1 MSYQSEKLN
10 QARRAL
16 MLPHQKGESSSIA
29 AAFLEIDLALHHFDE
44 NAVESYAREKILR
57 LRQIMDLGTKQH
69 GSETGAWTA
78 KAKGFSFEEKSE
90 VSNLVDQL
98 ARWFNEQ
105 ARNA

>member
-16 MLPHQKGESSSIA
+16 MLPHQKGEAASIA

-44 NAVESYAREKILR
+44 TSVESYARDKIQR
-57 LRQIMDLGTKQH
+57 LRQIMDTSSKQH

-78 KAKGFSFEEKSE
+78 KAKGFSFEEKVE

-98 ARWFNEQ
+98 AWWFNEKG
-105 ARNA
+105 RG

>member
-16 MLPHQKGESSSIA
+16 MLPHQKGEAASIA
-29 AAFLEIDLALHHFDE
+29 SAFLEIDLALHHFDE
-44 NAVESYAREKILR
+44 TSVESYARDKIQR
-57 LRQIMDLGTKQH
+57 LRQIMDTSAKQH

-78 KAKGFSFEEKSE
+78 KAKGFSFEEKLE

-98 ARWFNEQ
+98 AWWFGEN
-105 ARNA
+105 ARK

>member
-16 MLPHQKGESSSIA
+16 MLPHQKGEAASIA

-44 NAVESYAREKILR
+44 TTVESYARDKIQR
-57 LRQIMDLGTKQH
+57 LRQIMDTSAKQH

-78 KAKGFSFEEKSE
+78 KAKGFSFEEKLE

-98 ARWFNEQ
+98 AWWFGEN
-105 ARNA
+105 ARK

>member
-16 MLPHQKGESSSIA
+16 MLPHVKGEAASIA

-44 NAVESYAREKILR
+44 TAVESYAREKIQR
-57 LRQIMDLGTKQH
+57 LRQIMDTSQTQH
-69 GSETGAWTA
+69 GSETGAWQA
-78 KAKGFSFEEKSE
+78 KAKGFSFEEKLE

-98 ARWFNEQ
+98 AGWFGEQ
-105 ARNA
+105 SRA

>member
-16 MLPHQKGESSSIA
+16 MLPHAKGEAASIA

-44 NAVESYAREKILR
+44 TSVESYARDKILR
-57 LRQIMDLGTKQH
+57 LRQLMDTSGKQH
-69 GSETGAWTA
+69 GSETGAWQA
-78 KAKGFSFEEKSE
+78 KAKAFSTEEKLE

-98 ARWFNEQ
+98 AWWFGEK
-105 ARNA
+105 ARG

>member
-16 MLPHQKGESSSIA
+16 MLPHHKGEAASIA

-44 NAVESYAREKILR
+44 TSVESYARDKIQR
-57 LRQIMDLGTKQH
+57 LRQIMDTSAKQH

-78 KAKGFSFEEKSE
+78 KAKGFSFEDKLE

-98 ARWFNEQ
+98 AWWFGE
-105 ARNA
+105 NAQK

>member
-1 MSYQSEKLN
+1 MSYQSEKFN

-16 MLPHQKGESSSIA
+16 MLPHAKGEPASIA

-44 NAVESYAREKILR
+44 TSVESYARDKIQR
-57 LRQIMDLGTKQH
+57 LRQIMDISQTQH

-78 KAKGFSFEEKSE
+78 KAKGFNAEQRLE

-98 ARWFNEQ
+98 AWWFGEK
-105 ARNA
+105 ARG

>member
-16 MLPHQKGESSSIA
+16 MLPHAKGEAASIA

-44 NAVESYAREKILR
+44 TSVESYARDKIVR
-57 LRQIMDLGTKQH
+57 LREIMDISQKQH
-69 GSETGAWTA
+69 GSETGAWQA
-78 KAKGFSFEEKSE
+78 KAKGFSAEEKHE

-98 ARWFNEQ
+98 ARWFSDN
-105 ARNA
+105 ARK